1 MGTIMLKACDRKI
14 YNLRKRISNLEKK
27 KYLTIIQENKIARKI
42 RDHKLLQLGLL
53 FEITYT
59 LIYSEYEVTGHLLQL
74 KEKQEEELNILQT
87 EGNSIFSEIS
97 IEEHDKEE
105 VRYLL
110 TEERKARNH
119 ILISYGALLES
130 TNTMYY
136 PLSVLIAYIRNIHN
150 YTKEELKSL
159 EEIGRQFFREKYGK
173 GEN

>member
-27 KYLTIIQENKIARKI
+27 KYITIIQEHKIARKI

-59 LIYSEYEVTGHLLQL
+59 LIYSEYQITGHLLRL
-74 KEKQEEELNILQT
+74 KDKQEKELNILRT
-87 EGNSIFSEIS
+87 AGNAIFSEIS

-130 TNTMYY
+130 TNTMEY
-136 PLSVLIAYIRNIHN
+136 PLAILVAYIEKLHE
-150 YTKEELKSL
+150 YSKVEMEELEK
-159 EEIGRQFFREKYGK
+159 IGKQFFIEK
-173 GEN
+173 E